1 MYASAVSRRTR
12 LLPSVLLFAFASAC
26 ATPRVTPP
34 SAPTPSSDL
43 LVVLGPRVG
52 EAELV
57 ARFGAEHVRR
67 GDVPLGEGETEPG
80 TILFP
85 GDRLREVQIVWMD
98 PGGAAPALV
107 QVSGDRGMWMIEPG
121 IALGVRLDSLE
132 RLNGRPFELAG
143 FEWDYE
149 GTVMS
154 WRGGALERLNAAGT
168 RVVLRLVPTR
178 EKWKAS
184 TDLEAVAGEGPFRS
198 DHPVMRRLNPRI
210 VQMMVLY
217 D

>member
-1 MYASAVSRRTR
+1 MRASAVSPRTR
-12 LLPSVLLFAFASAC
+12 PPQAILLLAFTAAC
-26 ATPRVTPP
+26 AAAGTPP
-34 SAPTPSSDL
+34 QPMPTPASDL
-43 LVVLGPRVG
+43 LLVLGPRVG

-85 GDRLREVQIVWMD
+85 GDKLREVQIVWMD
-98 PGGAAPALV
+98 PDGAAPALV
-107 QVSGDRGMWMIEPG
+107 QVSGDRGVWTIEPG

-178 EKWKAS
+178 ERWKAS
-184 TDLEAVAGEGPFRS
+184 TDLAAVAGEGPFRS

>member
-1 MYASAVSRRTR
+1 MRIASAVPARTR
-12 LLPSVLLFAFASAC
+12 PRLTILLLAFAAC
-26 ATPRVTPP
+26 APPRTPP
-34 SAPTPSSDL
+34 LPVPSSDL
-43 LVVLGPRVG
+43 RVIIGPLVS

-57 ARFGAEHVRR
+57 ARFGAGHVRP
-67 GDVPLGEGETEPG
+67 GKVHLGEGETESG

-85 GDRLREVQIVWMD
+85 GDTLREVRIVWKH
-98 PGGAAPALV
+98 PAGAEPALV
-107 QVSGDRGMWMIEPG
+107 QISGDRGAWTIESG

-132 RLNGRPFELAG
+132 RLNGRPFDLAG

-149 GTVMS
+149 GTVTS

-168 RVVLRLVPTR
+168 RVVLRLSPSR
-178 EKWKAS
+178 ETWKAS
-184 TDLEAVAGEGPFRS
+184 ADLAAVAGEGPFRS

-210 VQMMVLY
+210 VQMIVLY